1 MMRLIKLHYLV
12 HVFFSIQSFRHET
25 LMYGRFKSQPIE
37 QDEKAA
43 KLARLS
49 KMKKIYL
56 PPRISP
62 SKMLTVFD
70 TAGSF
75 SSLFAINMH
84 GLLLCMF

>member
-1 MMRLIKLHYLV
+1 
-12 HVFFSIQSFRHET
+12 
-25 LMYGRFKSQPIE
+25 MYGRFKSQPTE

-62 SKMLTVFD
+62 SKTML
-70 TAGSF
+70 
-75 SSLFAINMH
+75 AIDRFH
-84 GLLLCMF
+84 

>member
-1 MMRLIKLHYLV
+1 
-12 HVFFSIQSFRHET
+12 
-25 LMYGRFKSQPIE
+25 MYGRFKSQPTE

-62 SKMLTVFD
+62 SKMFFD
-70 TAGSF
+70 TGDSF
-75 SSLFAINMH
+75 SISFAINMH
-84 GLLLCMF
+84 GLLLFIFQLSN

>member
-1 MMRLIKLHYLV
+1 
-12 HVFFSIQSFRHET
+12 
-25 LMYGRFKSQPIE
+25 MYGRFKSQPTE

-62 SKMLTVFD
+62 SKLLPFAD
-70 TAGSF
+70 AF
-75 SSLFAINMH
+75 S
-84 GLLLCMF
+84 